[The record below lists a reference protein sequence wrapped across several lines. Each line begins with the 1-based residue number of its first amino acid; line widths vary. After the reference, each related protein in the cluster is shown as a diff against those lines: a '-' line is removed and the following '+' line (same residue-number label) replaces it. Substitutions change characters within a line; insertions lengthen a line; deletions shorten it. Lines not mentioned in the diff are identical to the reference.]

1 MALLCASSALPAFAS
16 PSGVVISAFQVRG
29 TAGAS
34 DEFVELR
41 NTGATPVSIS
51 GWKLQGCANG
61 SPGNASDRATIPA
74 SVTLQAGQYYLLAN
88 SGYAGAVTPDQSWG
102 ATGVSDFGATSFAGI
117 QVLDASSAKQDGVGA
132 PSSPCREGT
141 GITTPGSGA
150 SFAFARTQETDNN
163 TADFSGP
170 QAYVPHNS
178 SSGSTATLS
187 INDVSVAEGD
197 AGSTLATFTVS
208 LSQPAGTSGV
218 TFDIATADGTASAGS
233 DYVVNSLTSQTIPA
247 GSTTYSFDVTVNGDV
262 APEANETFF
271 VNVTNV
277 TGATVADGQGQ
288 GTIIDNDAPHLSIAD
303 VSHNEGNAG
312 TTSYVFTVSL
322 TQPAG
327 ASGVSFDIATADASA
342 TAPSDYTSASL
353 TGLTIPAGATSAIF
367 TVLVNGDTTTEADET
382 FNVNVTNVVNASVD
396 DAQAV
401 GTIVNDDITITKIH
415 DVQGNGAAT
424 PIPGQTVTVEGVVTA
439 EFLGS
444 AKLSGFFLQ
453 EEDADFD
460 ADPNTSEGIFVF
472 CTPCAAGSVVEG
484 QRVRVTG
491 VVSEF
496 FNMTE
501 LTPASPAGVV
511 VTDAGNHLAEVTPVT
526 VSLPVVG
533 NIDAFY
539 EPREAMLVAFA
550 DTLSISE
557 FFELPRYGQIELL
570 QGGRSRTF
578 TEDNAPS
585 VAGLAAHLDGLAR
598 RRVILDDDNNVQ
610 NSVLTQ
616 PNGQQAL
623 YWPHQN
629 GGFGVGTQGADY
641 FRGGDTISGLTGVLH
656 WSFAGLTGTDAW
668 RVRPTT
674 AHPVTFT
681 PVNTR
686 PATPPDVGGAIK
698 VVGMN
703 LLNYFTTI
711 DTTSSSS
718 SGPCGPSGTLDCRG
732 ADSNAELIR
741 QRERASIVV
750 CTLNPDV
757 AGFMELENTTPS
769 DTITDLLGAI
779 NTRCGGTHPYAFANT
794 GGTLGTDAIRV
805 QIVYRTG
812 VVSPVGSPLVDLD
825 PIHDRPPTAQ
835 TFDVVDAANQAFGER
850 FTVIANHFKSKGSCP
865 SAGDPNA
872 DQGDGQGCWAV
883 KRTAQANRLMS
894 WISSTV
900 VPAAGDPDVLLLGD
914 FNSYAQETPVT
925 TLAAGGYADMETV
938 LHGTNAYSYQF
949 DGELGHLDY
958 AFANP
963 SMQSQVTG
971 ADAWHINADE
981 VPSFDYNDE
990 IRDTGEAAQEEKP
1003 DGSALVPPR
1012 VVFQPATPY
1021 RASDHDP
1028 VVVGLFP
1035 TVVTHT
1041 VTSSVGTPAGT
1052 ITPPSATVNDG
1063 ATTQFTLVADAGFH
1077 IDTVGGTCPA
1087 GSLAGNTYTT
1097 GAIIADCT
1105 VVANFAADVV
1115 THTVTAV
1122 VGTPAGTIT
1131 PPSATVNDGATT
1143 AFTVTADAGFHIDTV
1158 TGCGGTLAAN
1168 TYTTGPITSDCTVTA
1183 NFAADGGS
1191 NGVIH
1196 SAALNHTIAET
1207 TVGTSL
1213 NIVTSALDDAGPIS
1227 GDWDFNFWASGGN
1240 LTGWKI
1246 ATHNAQYLLDGTG
1259 KAAML
1264 QNGAVVDGSGTFTTG
1279 TGSVPFAAE
1288 WLAGGNGAL
1297 GVKFDCD
1304 GRLTFPVPSTV
1315 CYGFVRINS
1324 TGTHGFPAVIVDTT
1338 FDGDG
1343 NAITVSGIPANNP
1356 PAATVT
1362 PTTLS
1367 FTVAANAT
1375 ATQTLN
1381 IANAAGS
1388 DALTYAITGQASRAA
1403 RLIAHTSKSRKTGEV
1418 LLRSHGGR
1426 MLRAGAAVHAAPAPW
1441 SPVGPDGSF
1450 AFQADDGSYE
1460 NGIAWTDAGG
1470 TTQNTSLWLNRYAAT
1485 GPMTI
1490 DTVSI
1495 EWPGATAAAGDV
1507 TGKSVNLVAYFD
1519 ADSDG
1524 DPSNATRLGS
1534 NTPITINGPD
1544 AFETYPTNFVV
1555 PAAGDVYLGF
1565 VDTFAA
1571 GGTTPVLYSAS
1582 LDTEGD
1588 PNVGWVAAMSTG
1600 DADVDVIGNNDNIGT
1615 LDGLSGGSLAGVWM
1629 VRGTGTGTVSAC
1641 AGAVVNWL
1649 SANPAS
1655 GSVTGGANTNVT
1667 ITANPSADSLAPGSY
1682 TGMLCIATNDPTQAL
1697 IGVPVSLTVTEA
1709 PFVPCS
1715 AADEIFCDGFDPA
1728 APATVI
1734 TGTINQPAV
1743 ANGDGSSFD
1752 FALEDFHGYDSGI
1765 TTDDINLYTLGAP
1778 AISVYWYG
1786 DLTPPEVGGLTGGV
1800 VGTSGGTD
1808 FVVLHSGD
1816 VIGPASPVSAASQGA
1831 DMSAF
1836 EAGVNGYIGVAFYNE
1851 VTSTVNYGYLHVQTS
1866 AGGFPIQVLDYGY
1879 DNSGAAI
1886 TIP

>member
-1 MALLCASSALPAFAS
+1 VTANFAANGGGGPLLSVDLSVANQITITTTSGLSAATISGPTSTGFYFQNFFAS
-16 PSGVVISAFQVRG
+16 AGTQTLGTTTIVG
-29 TAGAS
+29 TATLTA
-34 DEFVELR
+34 
-41 NTGATPVSIS
+41 
-51 GWKLQGCANG
+51 
-61 SPGNASDRATIPA
+61 A
-74 SVTLQAGQYYLLAN
+74 SVT
-88 SGYAGAVTPDQSWG
+88 
-102 ATGVSDFGATSFAGI
+102 
-117 QVLDASSAKQDGVGA
+117 
-132 PSSPCREGT
+132 
-141 GITTPGSGA
+141 
-150 SFAFARTQETDNN
+150 
-163 TADFSGP
+163 
-170 QAYVPHNS
+170 
-178 SSGSTATLS
+178 
-187 INDVSVAEGD
+187 
-197 AGSTLATFTVS
+197 
-208 LSQPAGTSGV
+208 
-218 TFDIATADGTASAGS
+218 ADGSP
-233 DYVVNSLTSQTIPA
+233 SL
-247 GSTTYSFDVTVNGDV
+247 FR
-262 APEANETFF
+262 
-271 VNVTNV
+271 
-277 TGATVADGQGQ
+277 
-288 GTIIDNDAPHLSIAD
+288 
-303 VSHNEGNAG
+303 
-312 TTSYVFTVSL
+312 
-322 TQPAG
+322 G
-327 ASGVSFDIATADASA
+327 ASGADTGLNVWSYSA
-342 TAPSDYTSASL
+342 TA
-353 TGLTIPAGATSAIF
+353 
-367 TVLVNGDTTTEADET
+367 TTT
-382 FNVNVTNVVNASVD
+382 F
-396 DAQAV
+396 
-401 GTIVNDDITITKIH
+401 
-415 DVQGNGAAT
+415 
-424 PIPGQTVTVEGVVTA
+424 TA
-439 EFLGS
+439 G
-444 AKLSGFFLQ
+444 
-453 EEDADFD
+453 
-460 ADPNTSEGIFVF
+460 
-472 CTPCAAGSVVEG
+472 
-484 QRVRVTG
+484 
-491 VVSEF
+491 
-496 FNMTE
+496 
-501 LTPASPAGVV
+501 
-511 VTDAGNHLAEVTPVT
+511 
-526 VSLPVVG
+526 
-533 NIDAFY
+533 
-539 EPREAMLVAFA
+539 LVAF
-550 DTLSISE
+550 
-557 FFELPRYGQIELL
+557 
-570 QGGRSRTF
+570 
-578 TEDNAPS
+578 
-585 VAGLAAHLDGLAR
+585 
-598 RRVILDDDNNVQ
+598 
-610 NSVLTQ
+610 
-616 PNGQQAL
+616 
-623 YWPHQN
+623 
-629 GGFGVGTQGADY
+629 
-641 FRGGDTISGLTGVLH
+641 
-656 WSFAGLTGTDAW
+656 
-668 RVRPTT
+668 
-674 AHPVTFT
+674 
-681 PVNTR
+681 
-686 PATPPDVGGAIK
+686 
-698 VVGMN
+698 
-703 LLNYFTTI
+703 
-711 DTTSSSS
+711 
-718 SGPCGPSGTLDCRG
+718 SGT
-732 ADSNAELIR
+732 ATWS
-741 QRERASIVV
+741 
-750 CTLNPDV
+750 
-757 AGFMELENTTPS
+757 
-769 DTITDLLGAI
+769 
-779 NTRCGGTHPYAFANT
+779 
-794 GGTLGTDAIRV
+794 
-805 QIVYRTG
+805 
-812 VVSPVGSPLVDLD
+812 
-825 PIHDRPPTAQ
+825 
-835 TFDVVDAANQAFGER
+835 
-850 FTVIANHFKSKGSCP
+850 
-865 SAGDPNA
+865 
-872 DQGDGQGCWAV
+872 
-883 KRTAQANRLMS
+883 
-894 WISSTV
+894 
-900 VPAAGDPDVLLLGD
+900 VPAATYAAMLTAPASGNLYFPADDSTDVATLLG
-914 FNSYAQETPVT
+914 T
-925 TLAAGGYADMETV
+925 
-938 LHGTNAYSYQF
+938 YSVIHP
-949 DGELGHLDY
+949 G
-958 AFANP
+958 P
-963 SMQSQVTG
+963 
-971 ADAWHINADE
+971 
-981 VPSFDYNDE
+981 
-990 IRDTGEAAQEEKP
+990 
-1003 DGSALVPPR
+1003 
-1012 VVFQPATPY
+1012 
-1021 RASDHDP
+1021 
-1028 VVVGLFP
+1028 
-1035 TVVTHT
+1035 VTHT
-1041 VTSSVGTPAGT
+1041 VTAVVGTASGT
-1052 ITPPSATVNDG
+1052 ITPPSAVVNDG
-1063 ATTQFTLVADAGFH
+1063 ATTAFTVTADAGFH
-1077 IDTVGGTCPA
+1077 IDTVTGCGGT
-1087 GSLAGNTYTT
+1087 LAANTYTT
-1097 GAIIADCT
+1097 GPITADCT
-1105 VVANFAADVV
+1105 VTANFAADVV

-1158 TGCGGTLAAN
+1158 TGCGGSLAAN

-1183 NFAADGGS
+1183 NFAADGGVPLLTVDLS
-1191 NGVIH
+1191 VANQITVSASSGL
-1196 SAALNHTIAET
+1196 SAATVSGATTTGFYFQDFLASAGTVPLGTTTI
-1207 TVGTSL
+1207 VGAATLTAASVTSDGSPALFRGASGADAGL
-1213 NIVTSALDDAGPIS
+1213 NIWSYSATTP
-1227 GDWDFNFWASGGN
+1227 
-1240 LTGWKI
+1240 T
-1246 ATHNAQYLLDGTG
+1246 
-1259 KAAML
+1259 
-1264 QNGAVVDGSGTFTTG
+1264 TFTTG
-1279 TGSVPFAAE
+1279 QVAF
-1288 WLAGGNGAL
+1288 
-1297 GVKFDCD
+1297 
-1304 GRLTFPVPSTV
+1304 
-1315 CYGFVRINS
+1315 
-1324 TGTHGFPAVIVDTT
+1324 TGTATWSLAPAVYTAMLTAPNSGNLYFPADDSTDIASATLLGTYSVIHP
-1338 FDGDG
+1338 GAG
-1343 NAITVSGIPANNP
+1343 NP